1 MFQGHGG
8 FKSVFKEVPSC
19 CREVSRVHQGD
30 FYGCFKSFSQ
40 VIKKVSKALY
50 SSFKGGFKLF
60 QIFMRFF
67 KIVPI

>member
-30 FYGCFKSFSQ
+30 FYGYFKSFSQ
-40 VIKKVSKALY
+40 VIKK
-50 SSFKGGFKLF
+50 SF
-60 QIFMRFF
+60 
-67 KIVPI
+67 